1 LFKVPEFIF
10 IFIGCNILDIFS
22 KNTAIRYFKDM
33 LPVGKDLLQGTD
45 RRTDGRA
52 EKPVNLKVTYSH
64 FINALAI
71 EEYPGF
77 QGDWS

>member
-1 LFKVPEFIF
+1 
-10 IFIGCNILDIFS
+10 
-22 KNTAIRYFKDM
+22 M
-33 LPVGKDLLQGTD
+33 GKDLLQGTD
-45 RRTDGRA
+45 RRTDGRT
-52 EKPVNLKVTYSH
+52 EKRVNLKVTYSH